1 MSTLRT
7 PPERGTPGEDG
18 SGPRAGT
25 LHGVPVETIL
35 VAYDDPSSQTLGRA
49 ADYAEQLGAT
59 LIVTN
64 VAPPKDASPSESDR
78 VALERLEQA
87 RAHLEGRGLEAQFVA
102 TKGTPADAI
111 VRLAQERNVDLIV
124 VGSRHKG
131 FFERLVEGSV
141 NQNVLR
147 RAGCDVLVV
156 Y

>member
-1 MSTLRT
+1 
-7 PPERGTPGEDG
+7 
-18 SGPRAGT
+18 
-25 LHGVPVETIL
+25 VPVETIL
-35 VAYDDPSSQTLGRA
+35 VAYDDPSSQTLARA
-49 ADYAEQLGAT
+49 ADYAEQLGSA

-64 VAPPKDASPSESDR
+64 VAPPKDANPSDADR
-78 VALERLEQA
+78 TAQARLEQA
-87 RAHLEGRGLEAQFVA
+87 RGYLESRGLEADLVA

-124 VGSRHKG
+124 VGSRHKR

-141 NQNVLR
+141 NQNVLQ

>member
-1 MSTLRT
+1 
-7 PPERGTPGEDG
+7 
-18 SGPRAGT
+18 
-25 LHGVPVETIL
+25 VPVQTIL
-35 VAYDDPSSQTLGRA
+35 VAYDDPSSETLARA
-49 ADYAEQLGAT
+49 ADYAEQLGST

-64 VAPPKDASPSESDR
+64 VAPPKDANPSDADR
-78 VALERLEQA
+78 AAQERLEQA
-87 RAHLEGRGLEAQFVA
+87 RGYLESRGLLADLVA
-102 TKGTPADAI
+102 TKGQPADAI

-124 VGSRHKG
+124 VGSRHKR

>member
-1 MSTLRT
+1 MS
-7 PPERGTPGEDG
+7 
-18 SGPRAGT
+18 
-25 LHGVPVETIL
+25 GVRTIL
-35 VAYDDPSSQTLGRA
+35 VAYDDPESQTLGRA

-64 VAPPKDASPSESDR
+64 VAPPKDSNPDDSER
-78 VALERLEQA
+78 LAQGRLEQA
-87 RAHLEGRGLEAQFVA
+87 GGYLAERGLEAELVP

-111 VRLAQERNVDLIV
+111 VRLAQERGVDLIV
-124 VGSRHKG
+124 VGSRHKR

>member
-1 MSTLRT
+1 M
-7 PPERGTPGEDG
+7 PQ
-18 SGPRAGT
+18 AGNLT
-25 LHGVPVETIL
+25 RVPVQTIL
-35 VAYDDPSSQTLGRA
+35 VAFDDPSSETLARA
-49 ADYAEQLGAT
+49 ADYAEQLGST

-64 VAPPKDASPSESDR
+64 VAPPKDANPSDADR
-78 VALERLEQA
+78 AAQERLEQA
-87 RAHLEGRGLEAQFVA
+87 RGYLESRGLQADFVA
-102 TKGTPADAI
+102 TKGQPADAI

-124 VGSRHKG
+124 VGSRHKR

>member
-1 MSTLRT
+1 M
-7 PPERGTPGEDG
+7 
-18 SGPRAGT
+18 
-25 LHGVPVETIL
+25 PVKTIL
-35 VAYDDPSSQTLGRA
+35 VAYDDPQSQTLARA

-59 LIVTN
+59 LVVTN
-64 VAPPKDASPSESDR
+64 VAPPKDPSPEDSER
-78 VALERLEQA
+78 LAQERLEQA
-87 RAHLEGRGLEAQFVA
+87 RSYLESRGLEAELVA

-124 VGSRHKG
+124 VGSRHKR

>member
-1 MSTLRT
+1 
-7 PPERGTPGEDG
+7 
-18 SGPRAGT
+18 
-25 LHGVPVETIL
+25 VPVRTIL
-35 VAYDDPSSQTLGRA
+35 VAYDDPSSQTLARA

-59 LIVTN
+59 LVVTN
-64 VAPPKDASPSESDR
+64 VAPPKDANPSDSDR
-78 VALERLEQA
+78 IAQERLGQA
-87 RAHLEGRGLEAQFVA
+87 RAYLEDRGLQAEFVA

-111 VRLAQERNVDLIV
+111 VRLAQERGVDLIV
-124 VGSRHKG
+124 VGSRHKR